1 MAISYSELRD
11 FLNQKVAQY
20 NKPAFIASDPIQIPK
35 QFSEKKD
42 IEIAAFFTATIAWG
56 NRAGIIKNAQN
67 LIDRMGN
74 APYDFVM
81 NASKSDLKSINGFV
95 HRTFNDIDT
104 HFFMRSLRNIYSK
117 YDSLETLFMPL
128 KNEMNLHHSI
138 SRFREVFFEIPYP
151 QRTSKHVANP
161 QKGSAAKR
169 IHMFLRWMVRQ
180 DSNGVDFGIWRHIA
194 PSKLSCPLDVHSGN
208 VARKLGLIDRK
219 QNDLKALMEL
229 DENLRKLDPIDPVK
243 YDFALFGLG
252 VFEKF

>member
-1 MAISYSELRD
+1 MAVSYSELRD

-35 QFSEKKD
+35 QFSERQD
-42 IEIAAFFTATIAWG
+42 IEIAAFFAATIAWG
-56 NRAGIIKNAQN
+56 NRASIIKNAQN
-67 LIDRMGN
+67 LMARMGN

-104 HFFMRSLRNIYSK
+104 HFFIRSLRNIYSK
-117 YDSLETLFMPL
+117 YDSLEPLFTPL
-128 KNEMNLHHSI
+128 NVEMNLHHSI
-138 SRFREVFFEIPYP
+138 NRFREVFFEIPYP

-169 IHMFLRWMVRQ
+169 IHMFLRWMVRR

-229 DENLRKLDPIDPVK
+229 DENLRKLDATDPVK

>member
-1 MAISYSELRD
+1 MAVSYSELRE
-11 FLNQKVAQY
+11 FLNQKVVQY
-20 NKPAFIASDPIQIPK
+20 NKPAFITSDPIQIPK

-42 IEIAAFFTATIAWG
+42 IEIAAFFAATIAWG

-67 LIDRMGN
+67 LMDRMGN

-128 KNEMNLHHSI
+128 KNEMNLHQSI
-138 SRFREVFFEIPYP
+138 SRFREVFFEILYP

-229 DENLRKLDPIDPVK
+229 DENLRKLDATDPVK